1 MCVPDCPGPPDPPAN
16 LSSMVVT
23 NDVNPVTVKFTW
35 SGLVGENAKGIP
47 SNGNSSSLNY
57 TLIIDGTSRSVTTTM
72 EMVEMVNL
80 TSCVSYNASL
90 SASNKVHMGSPSTV
104 EFSTAEKGMCVF
116 QVHFSEYVSDM
127 RDWSVLLGLCMGVV
141 YMM

>member
-1 MCVPDCPGPPDPPAN
+1 MFVPKCSGPPDPPAN

-23 NDVNPVTVKFTW
+23 NDVNPVTVMFTW
-35 SGLVGENAKGIP
+35 SGLVGEIPTGIP

-57 TLIIDGTSRSVTTTM
+57 TLSIEGTSRSVTTTL

-90 SASNKVHMGSPSTV
+90 SASNKVLMGSPSTV
-104 EFSTAEKGMCVF
+104 EFSTSEKGMLFCGLFECVGPLE
-116 QVHFSEYVSDM
+116 QVQLSGQNWTTLNTNL
-127 RDWSVLLGLCMGVV
+127 R
-141 YMM
+141 